1 MYKDI
6 NNLIMNN
13 TSTVNNLNQAVTNWD
28 DFINDE
34 TSVPTQKQKP
44 RKKSN
49 VINLDDDENESSKL
63 QEVKQKKPEK
73 QKTEK
78 YSVSSDPL
86 LKDAREKLNY
96 YLKKIPSYTSISSQ
110 ISILNNEMN
119 TYRKIGEI
127 EKYNSCKEIIKT
139 LQEKTKEIKS
149 IFSPI
154 EGEKAKA
161 KRLENLA
168 NIKASET
175 IKDLMAKEKE
185 IRKAID
191 ENSVNKL
198 VQNVSQLRK
207 MLKFAENDDEIIDFD
222 DFIKDD
228 TKNSE
233 IYENYNKAL
242 TNISEITG
250 LEIQELYEMPISHIK
265 DFLKDNIDESSF
277 NEELKVI
284 RAQIQSEKDNLSGAL
299 TLSNIINNLYDIKNN
314 EKDVVAVKEIVASA
328 HIGMVKSIA
337 YSVCSTN
344 GGLKSMQYIDDCV
357 SAGLFALT
365 GAINDWIKL
374 QQSYPVSLSFKGWA
388 RVNITNAV
396 KRELLSQQSGG
407 RVSGSRIADMISRE
421 NKKIQS
427 FLDNF
432 PQYKEFDREFVKELV
447 TTMDVGDN
455 KKVISTNDI
464 KPIFSESEIMAGA
477 EDGNGADM
485 WANINSED
493 FVDMT
498 ELKSEYNELI
508 SSISELLKT
517 MNKFEK
523 KLFMM
528 YFGFEKKLERDDT
541 GKKTVSNKYTQAEIG
556 VELYDFY
563 VSNGAKPKAIGNSFS
578 QPAIFDKIKKLEK
591 HITNEI
597 NKNPKLKLGFD
608 YLFIYWTQNSHLLE
622 VMSNN
627 REEIGMKLERDILR
641 EYYKDDEEVSNI
653 QLSDGKK
660 LSEIFDISSSNPLD
674 SDIED
679 FYNNSGL

>member
-1 MYKDI
+1 
-6 NNLIMNN
+6 MNN

-44 RKKSN
+44 KPRKKSN
-49 VINLDDDENESSKL
+49 VINLDDEEENESSKL

-73 QKTEK
+73 EKTEK
-78 YSVSSDPL
+78 FSVSADPL
-86 LKDAREKLNY
+86 MKDARDKLNY
-96 YLKKIPSYTSISSQ
+96 YLKKIPSFTTISSQ
-110 ISILNNEMN
+110 INILNSEMN

-337 YSVCSTN
+337 YSVCSSN